1 MSDTR
6 IVLAFMLFF
15 LPLVMMFFFMYLSH
29 RFDKIMEQPYREGND
44 GVPSSSVDDCFSDG
58 RVIHNH
64 NETH

>member
-1 MSDTR
+1 
-6 IVLAFMLFF
+6 
-15 LPLVMMFFFMYLSH
+15 
-29 RFDKIMEQPYREGND
+29 MEQPYREGND